1 MQTLKTR
8 MRMVIVAIV
17 FLCINLMNI
26 NGERMIVI
34 VGSTPFAIDMDV
46 NKVTISLSPSLLL
59 L

>member
-1 MQTLKTR
+1 
-8 MRMVIVAIV
+8 MVIVAIV